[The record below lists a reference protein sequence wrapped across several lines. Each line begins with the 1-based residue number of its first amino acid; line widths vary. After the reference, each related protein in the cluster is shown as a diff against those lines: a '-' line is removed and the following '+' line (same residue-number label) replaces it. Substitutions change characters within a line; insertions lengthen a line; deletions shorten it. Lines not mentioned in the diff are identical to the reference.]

1 MDLSGDHG
9 YASGMKLLWTA
20 VSFATLVAGQA
31 FAACTSPTGPAGAMM
46 WNADYA
52 VVQVC
57 NGTNWVAL
65 GGNGNDGS
73 SEVDPQVGTLTDGQ
87 WCTASGGVV
96 NCTSDAPLASISL
109 DGLTDVT
116 LTTPGLNNILR
127 HDGTGW
133 VNTPISG
140 LISATGD
147 RITSGT
153 LTMSANDS
161 GYVSLTTTS
170 STWGYLGS
178 SGSYLP
184 RISTAFASATTISAS
199 YLQIPS
205 ATTALACDAGVAG
218 TMRYTSGT
226 MQLCNG
232 TAWGNIGLGLPAG
245 AISAFATNSC
255 PAGWVE
261 YTPARGRFLRG
272 IDNGAGIDP
281 DGTRSPGSTQQATR
295 IQQSA
300 DTYFGAIGFA
310 YVDGT
315 YAETYPPYQG
325 RHAQQ
330 GATGSSLGQGPNV
343 AASVRPHNVAVT
355 FCQYAG
361 YGSELAS
368 GITTLDGLADV
379 MVGGATAG
387 QVLAFDGASW
397 VPSNTTAG
405 SGALGDRIVSGTTSV
420 VAQIGGAISI
430 TTNGVTSAYWDASG
444 RLIGGVAGFGTSS
457 PSATVHVSGTIMA
470 KMAAND
476 RACPPE
482 QWGAMRFNETTKRL
496 QICRQPE

>member
-1 MDLSGDHG
+1 
-9 YASGMKLLWTA
+9 MKLLLPVVA
-20 VSFATLVAGQA
+20 FATLMAGETW
-31 FAACTSPTGPAGAMM
+31 AACANPTGSAGAMM
-46 WNADYA
+46 WNADYS

-73 SEVDPQVGTLTDGQ
+73 GETDPQVGTVTDGK

-96 NCTSDAPLASISL
+96 TCTSDAPLASGSL

-133 VNTPISG
+133 VNTPVSS

-170 STWGYLGS
+170 STWGYLGA
-178 SGSYLP
+178 GASYLP
-184 RISTAFASATTISAS
+184 RISTGFASATTVSAS
-199 YLQIPS
+199 YIQIPS
-205 ATTALACDAGVAG
+205 ATIALACTSGAAG

-232 TAWGNIGLGLPAG
+232 TSWGNIGLGLPAG
-245 AISAFATNSC
+245 AISAFATASC
-255 PAGWVE
+255 PAGWTE

-272 IDNGAGIDP
+272 IDNGAGNDP
-281 DGTRSPGSTQQATR
+281 DGTRAAGSAQADALQSHVHQIYFDNAGGSGSNYMPGYSQNATPYGQRSTPIAM
-295 IQQSA
+295 SA
-300 DTYFGAIGFA
+300 NEIIAGRSA
-310 YVDGT
+310 
-315 YAETYPPYQG
+315 AET
-325 RHAQQ
+325 
-330 GATGSSLGQGPNV
+330 
-343 AASVRPHNVAVT
+343 RPKNVAVT

-361 YGSELAS
+361 FGSELAS

-405 SGALGDRIVSGTTSV
+405 SGALGDRITSGTTSV
-420 VAQIGGAISI
+420 VAQNGGAISI

-444 RLIGGVAGFGTSS
+444 RLIGGVAGFGTAS

>member
-1 MDLSGDHG
+1 
-9 YASGMKLLWTA
+9 MKLLLPVVA
-20 VSFATLVAGQA
+20 FATLVAGEA
-31 FAACTSPTGPAGAMM
+31 WSACANPSATAGAMM

-57 NGTNWVAL
+57 NGTSWVAL

-73 SEVDPQVGTLTDGQ
+73 GEVDPQVGTLTDGQ

-133 VNTPISG
+133 VNTPISS

-153 LTMSANDS
+153 LTISANDS
-161 GYVSLTTTS
+161 GYVSLTTAS

-184 RISTAFASATTISAS
+184 RISTGFASATTVSAS
-199 YLQIPS
+199 YIQIPS
-205 ATTALACDAGVAG
+205 ATTALVCDAGVAG

-232 TAWGNIGLGLPAG
+232 TSWGNIGLGLPAG
-245 AISAFATNSC
+245 AISAFATSSC
-255 PAGWVE
+255 PAGWTE

-272 IDNGAGIDP
+272 IDNGAGNDP
-281 DGTRSPGSTQQATR
+281 SGTRVAGSAQADELKSHTHETISWLNPGGGAGGFP
-295 IQQSA
+295 A
-300 DTYFGAIGFA
+300 NAGGFGNVFTGGDGNIIYSGQNGFA
-310 YVDGT
+310 IRTFGG
-315 YAETYPPYQG
+315 AET
-325 RHAQQ
+325 
-330 GATGSSLGQGPNV
+330 
-343 AASVRPHNVAVT
+343 RPKNVAVT

-361 YGSELAS
+361 FGSELAS

-405 SGALGDRIVSGTTSV
+405 SGALGDRITSGTTSV
-420 VAQIGGAISI
+420 VAQVGGAISI
-430 TTNGVTSAYWDASG
+430 TTNGVTSAYWDAAG